1 MFSASRPAADAVFIG
16 GPPVPVVSRALFEA
30 EDRAT
35 EESIAKAHQPQA
47 DLKFCELQQKR
58 TDGAAGAVSRASV
71 ARTVA
76 MVSTDLCA
84 NRHPASTG
92 GDPGQTVA
100 CNQGRTRRRRNK
112 MSRKVLL
119 ATAALIGV
127 AFSGMSLADGLPPL
141 AKKERYKVGFS
152 QMESNNPWRIAET
165 KSFHDT
171 AAECGWD
178 LIATDAAGS
187 AAKQVADVDS
197 MIAQGID
204 VLFLPPREE
213 KPLIPAVKKAKAAG
227 IPTFLVDR
235 SVDPNAAKPGEDFVA
250 FLGSDFIDQ
259 GKRVA
264 DWTIENF
271 KGDKGV
277 IVELEGT
284 TGSSPANDRK
294 KGFDDQIVTDPRFT
308 IVASQSGDFARDL
321 GRQVMETLLQAHPDV
336 NIVYA
341 HNDEMAIGAIQALEL
356 AGRKPGEDVLVVS
369 IDGTRDALQ
378 AIIDGKMGVTVES
391 SPFFGPLAC
400 ATMKRY
406 ADGEQIEPWVQV
418 KDRIFTKENAAENLA
433 GAY

>member
-1 MFSASRPAADAVFIG
+1 MTIR
-16 GPPVPVVSRALFEA
+16 L
-30 EDRAT
+30 
-35 EESIAKAHQPQA
+35 
-47 DLKFCELQQKR
+47 
-58 TDGAAGAVSRASV
+58 
-71 ARTVA
+71 AR
-76 MVSTDLCA
+76 LI
-84 NRHPASTG
+84 
-92 GDPGQTVA
+92 
-100 CNQGRTRRRRNK
+100 
-112 MSRKVLL
+112 
-119 ATAALIGV
+119 ATAAGV
-127 AFSGMSLADGLPPL
+127 ALFASSVLAADLPPL
-141 AKKERYKVGFS
+141 PKKDRYKVGFS

-171 AAECGWD
+171 ADKCGWD

-213 KPLIPAVKKAKAAG
+213 KPLVPAVMKAKAAG

-235 SVDPNAAKPGEDFVA
+235 SVDPNVAKAGTHYVA
-250 FLGSDFIDQ
+250 FLGSDFVDQ
-259 GKRVA
+259 GRRVA
-264 DWTIENF
+264 EWTLENF
-271 KGDKGV
+271 TGDNGI

-294 KGFDDQIVTDPRFT
+294 KGFDDAMAMHDNMT

-356 AGRKPGEDVLVVS
+356 AGRKPGGDVLVVS

-400 ATMKRY
+400 ETMMRY
-406 ADGEQIEPWVQV
+406 VNGETIEPWVKV
-418 KDRIFTKENAAENLA
+418 EDRIFTEANAAAHIGE
-433 GAY
+433 AY

>member
-1 MFSASRPAADAVFIG
+1 MTKYKTISLALAA
-16 GPPVPVVSRALFEA
+16 
-30 EDRAT
+30 
-35 EESIAKAHQPQA
+35 
-47 DLKFCELQQKR
+47 
-58 TDGAAGAVSRASV
+58 
-71 ARTVA
+71 A
-76 MVSTDLCA
+76 MA
-84 NRHPASTG
+84 MMAMP
-92 GDPGQTVA
+92 
-100 CNQGRTRRRRNK
+100 
-112 MSRKVLL
+112 
-119 ATAALIGV
+119 
-127 AFSGMSLADGLPPL
+127 SLADLPKL
-141 AKKERYKVGFS
+141 EQKDRYKVGFS

-165 KSFHDT
+165 KSFKDT
-171 AAECGWD
+171 AESCNWD

-235 SVDPNAAKPGEDFVA
+235 SVDPNSAKPGEDFVA
-250 FLGSDFIDQ
+250 FLGSDFVKQ
-259 GKRVA
+259 GQRA
-264 DWTIENF
+264 AEWLIENF
-271 KGDKGV
+271 DGDKGV

-294 KGFDDQIVTDPRFT
+294 KGFDDRILQDDRFE

-336 NIVYA
+336 NVVYA

-356 AGRKPGEDVLVVS
+356 AGRKPGEDITIVS

-400 ATMKRY
+400 EVMNRY
-406 ADGEQIEPWVQV
+406 AAGEEIEPWVQV
-418 KDRIFTKENAAENLA
+418 EDRIFTAENAADHIDE
-433 GAY
+433 AY

>member
-1 MFSASRPAADAVFIG
+1 MKRRTLIG
-16 GPPVPVVSRALFEA
+16 ATILAL
-30 EDRAT
+30 T
-35 EESIAKAHQPQA
+35 
-47 DLKFCELQQKR
+47 
-58 TDGAAGAVSRASV
+58 
-71 ARTVA
+71 
-76 MVSTDLCA
+76 
-84 NRHPASTG
+84 
-92 GDPGQTVA
+92 
-100 CNQGRTRRRRNK
+100 
-112 MSRKVLL
+112 MS
-119 ATAALIGV
+119 ATAFAQ
-127 AFSGMSLADGLPPL
+127 SLPPL
-141 AKKERYKVGFS
+141 EQKDRYKVGFP
-152 QMESNNPWRIAET
+152 QMESNNPWRIAES
-165 KSFHDT
+165 KSFVDT
-171 AAECGWD
+171 AESCNWD

-213 KPLIPAVKKAKAAG
+213 KPLIPAVKKAAAAG

-235 SVDPNAAKPGEDFVA
+235 SVDPNAAKAGVDYVA

-259 GKRVA
+259 GRRVGE
-264 DWTIENF
+264 WTIENF
-271 KGDKGV
+271 KGDSAV
-277 IVELEGT
+277 VVQLEGT

-294 KGFDDQIVTDPRFT
+294 KGFDDAIAKDSRFT
-308 IVASQSGDFARDL
+308 IVASQTGDFARDK

-336 NIVYA
+336 DVVYA

-400 ATMKRY
+400 EVMNRY
-406 ADGEQIEPWVQV
+406 AAGETIEPWVQV
-418 KDRIFTKENAAENLA
+418 KDRIFTKDNAAENLA

>member
-1 MFSASRPAADAVFIG
+1 M
-16 GPPVPVVSRALFEA
+16 
-30 EDRAT
+30 
-35 EESIAKAHQPQA
+35 K
-47 DLKFCELQQKR
+47 
-58 TDGAAGAVSRASV
+58 
-71 ARTVA
+71 
-76 MVSTDLCA
+76 
-84 NRHPASTG
+84 
-92 GDPGQTVA
+92 
-100 CNQGRTRRRRNK
+100 RRNLFLGVTAIALGL
-112 MSRKVLL
+112 S
-119 ATAALIGV
+119 ATAFAQ
-127 AFSGMSLADGLPPL
+127 DLPPL
-141 AKKERYKVGFS
+141 AQKERYKVGFS

-171 AAECGWD
+171 AESCGWD

-235 SVDPNAAKPGEDFVA
+235 SVDPAAAVAGVDYVA

-259 GKRVA
+259 GKRA
-264 DWTIENF
+264 AEWTIANF
-271 KGDKGV
+271 KGEKAV
-277 IVELEGT
+277 VVELEGT

-294 KGFDDQIVTDPRFT
+294 KGFDDALAADARFE
-308 IVASQSGDFARDL
+308 IVASQTGDFARDL

-336 NIVYA
+336 NVVYA

-356 AGRKPGEDVLVVS
+356 AGRKPGEDVLIVS

-400 ATMKRY
+400 DVMKRY
-406 ADGEQIEPWVQV
+406 AAGEKIEPWVQV
-418 KDRIFTKENAAENLA
+418 KDRIFTKENAADHIAE
-433 GAY
+433 AY